1 MFFKALS
8 PFLSLHLIVTV
19 EMNVIPEPARI
30 VIVLVN
36 SLQLNIGWWECFSKN
51 MSYMSKCEMQRSI
64 LVSSQIKSRLVWW
77 KKTSHFFSGVAIT
90 GCMQ

>member
-19 EMNVIPEPARI
+19 DMNVIPEPARI

-36 SLQLNIGWWECFSKN
+36 SLQLNIGW
-51 MSYMSKCEMQRSI
+51 
-64 LVSSQIKSRLVWW
+64 
-77 KKTSHFFSGVAIT
+77 
-90 GCMQ
+90 